1 MSEEHTDP
9 ETHRNVVI
17 GLDGKPFEAW
27 TPAVSERD
35 EAAGDP
41 ADGRVAHL
49 PGGFEPD
56 LGEFGTEPAHFGT
69 EPAHFETEPAHF
81 ETEAAPLV
89 GATPP
94 WSPGPGY
101 SAGPIVEGLPPAPQS
116 STPTN
121 TYAWLSIG
129 LGGFALV
136 SNMSVFLGRGGG
148 LTWTASFLLAAAG
161 LYFGLRSGS
170 VSSRGYS
177 PQRSLRIAG
186 VSLSILAAVST
197 VALIARFLT
206 ALSRIF

>member
-9 ETHRNVVI
+9 ETHRNVEI
-17 GLDGKPFEAW
+17 GIDGKPFEAW
-27 TPAVSERD
+27 APAVSEG
-35 EAAGDP
+35 EAPAGDA
-41 ADGRVAHL
+41 ADDRVAR
-49 PGGFEPD
+49 PPAGFAP
-56 LGEFGTEPAHFGT
+56 EPAAFAP
-69 EPAHFETEPAHF
+69 EPAAFDTGV
-81 ETEAAPLV
+81 APRV
-89 GATPP
+89 GAPPP

-101 SAGPIVEGLPPAPQS
+101 SAGPIVEGLPPALQS

-136 SNMSVFLGRGGG
+136 SNISVFLGRGGG

-170 VSSRGYS
+170 VNSRGYS

>member
-9 ETHRNVVI
+9 ETHRNVEI
-17 GLDGKPFEAW
+17 GIDGKPFETW
-27 TPAVSERD
+27 TPAVSEE
-35 EAAGDP
+35 EAPAGHQ
-41 ADGRVAHL
+41 ADDRVAR
-49 PGGFEPD
+49 PPDVVEPERGD
-56 LGEFGTEPAHFGT
+56 FGTEPDG
-69 EPAHFETEPAHF
+69 FETE
-81 ETEAAPLV
+81 EAQRV
-89 GATPP
+89 GATPL

-101 SAGPIVEGLPPAPQS
+101 SASPIVEGLPPAPQS

-136 SNMSVFLGRGGG
+136 SNISVFSGRGGG
-148 LTWTASFLLAAAG
+148 VTWTASFLLAAAG
-161 LYFGLRSGS
+161 IYFGLRSGS